1 MGEKTRKHESREF
14 LAARRKAIMEKA
26 NQRRKEPSSPR
37 RRGETVLPPFRAPL
51 PPPPGSV

>member
-1 MGEKTRKHESREF
+1 MGEKTRRHESREF

-26 NQRRKEPSSPR
+26 AQRRKVSSPKQQ
-37 RRGETVLPPFRAPL
+37 GQTALHSLRAPL